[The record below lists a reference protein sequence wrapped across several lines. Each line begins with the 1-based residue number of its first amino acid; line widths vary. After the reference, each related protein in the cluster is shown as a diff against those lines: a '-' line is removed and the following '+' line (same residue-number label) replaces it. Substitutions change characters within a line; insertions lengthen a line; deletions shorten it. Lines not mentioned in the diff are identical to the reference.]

1 MLLTVHI
8 VLLSV
13 FVLVTSLLMVTAI
26 VNRVRIRPVRM
37 IWYKNTIY
45 RGIGR
50 SFVLLVLMIA
60 IVVYAGV
67 TENSLYLYLGIGY
80 LTGGLCWLMAS
91 RISAATIVTDFA
103 IIRNTNKKGNA
114 LGWSQ
119 VTDFFTHDTGSAVC
133 YVFLYRENDGQQ
145 GRFEVTVPRA
155 YQVLFRKMVYRCVEK
170 RTLPELERAY
180 G

>member
-1 MLLTVHI
+1 MLLAVHI

-26 VNRVRIRPVRM
+26 INRVRIRPVRM
-37 IWYKNTIY
+37 MWHTSTMH
-45 RGIGR
+45 RGVGR

-60 IVVYAGV
+60 FVVYAGV

-80 LTGGLCWLMAS
+80 MTGGLCWLVAS

-103 IIRNTNKKGNA
+103 IIRSTHKKGNV

-119 VTDFFTHDTGSAVC
+119 VTDFFVHEMDSAHR
-133 YVFLYRENDGQQ
+133 YVFLYRKNDGHQ
-145 GRFEVTVPRA
+145 GRFEVTVPTA
-155 YQVLFRKMVYRCVEK
+155 YQALFKKVVYRCVEK
-170 RTLPELERAY
+170 RTLPERERAY